1 MDSSKRYAIVFIV
14 LVMGI
19 TWAFNLYIFKHQT
32 HLSMYTLSMVIPGFV
47 ALSLNAFRYKSI
59 KGITAPFSR
68 RLSIK
73 ILGFSV
79 GYPVIFI
86 TLLAA
91 LDVVCFIGTI
101 DHQRL
106 ESMQWLPPLSVAMTG
121 FLVVCA
127 EEYGWRGFL
136 LPNIASGFGEL
147 FATVAVGIVWAVWHI
162 PAVLFLAKLT
172 QVGNVYTL
180 VGVQVVAMFVF
191 SLPFAYCYFKSGS
204 IIPPILFHFVWNYY
218 NLGARQYLQ

>member
-1 MDSSKRYAIVFIV
+1 M
-14 LVMGI
+14 
-19 TWAFNLYIFKHQT
+19 
-32 HLSMYTLSMVIPGFV
+32 
-47 ALSLNAFRYKSI
+47 
-59 KGITAPFSR
+59 
-68 RLSIK
+68 SIK

-79 GYPVIFI
+79 GYPIIFI

-204 IIPPILFHFVWNYY
+204 IIPPILFHFMWNYY
-218 NLGARQYLQ
+218 NPLVLGSIYNNRHGIIDGEILYINGEGVAGILLGSLFLLWFIRRLQNHNLRPVYSV